1 MIYRELSTKIE
12 TVKTTEHYGN
22 MIILRSNCDRGEEGQ
37 SQQFLVPATF
47 SSFSRPSHLEI
58 LVLSLVFLSV

>member
-37 SQQFLVPATF
+37 SQQFLV
-47 SSFSRPSHLEI
+47 
-58 LVLSLVFLSV
+58 